1 MPFSDLREFISK
13 LEEAGEL
20 ARVRKEVDPK
30 YEVGA
35 ICKTIHEKGRKA
47 LLFEKV
53 RGCSMP
59 VATELLGTFKRIALA
74 IGAQSARAVDL
85 T

>member
-13 LEEAGEL
+13 LDEAGEL

-47 LLFEKV
+47 LLC
-53 RGCSMP
+53 RGHGPYQASH
-59 VATELLGTFKRIALA
+59 
-74 IGAQSARAVDL
+74 
-85 T
+85 